1 MPDPAHVIQSE
12 PSEETMRLIDLVES
26 DGAELLEVSLDD
38 PPRSIIEA
46 VNDCVRDLQK
56 GDGPELSEDEDI
68 VMLLG
73 ALWGNQIVKSLGWKW
88 TNIDLVDRDPPFK
101 AIGIVS
107 PNADKVIYPFN
118 FVSLCIEKDVIV
130 NILLVYN
137 VLIEKPESATYEPG
151 SCENVMIRIQHIVPP
166 E

>member
-1 MPDPAHVIQSE
+1 MPDPAHVVQSDPNE
-12 PSEETMRLIDLVES
+12 DTMQLIDLVEA
-26 DGAELLEVSLDD
+26 DGAKVLGVSLEDS
-38 PPRSIIEA
+38 PQSIIAA
-46 VNDCVRDLQK
+46 VNDCVRDLQQ
-56 GDGPELSEDEDI
+56 GGGPELDEEEDI

-73 ALWGNQIVKSLGWKW
+73 ALWANQVVKSLGWQWK
-88 TNIDLVDRDPPFK
+88 NIDLIDRDPPFK

-107 PNADKVIYPFN
+107 PEADKVIYPFN
-118 FVSLCIEKDVIV
+118 FVSLCIEKDVLV

-137 VLIEKPESATYEPG
+137 VLTEKPETAVYEPG